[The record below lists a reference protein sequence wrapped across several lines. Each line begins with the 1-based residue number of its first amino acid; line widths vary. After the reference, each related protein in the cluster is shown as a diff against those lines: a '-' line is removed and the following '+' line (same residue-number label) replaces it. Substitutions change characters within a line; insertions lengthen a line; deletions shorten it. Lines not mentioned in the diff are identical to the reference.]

1 MTTKQLA
8 RAIPTVNE
16 EGKTQRWSLTIT
28 YSCDSLT
35 RNFRREIEVGNLGK
49 EPEEFTKEELL
60 NLCNIDRLDA
70 LFEIICNT
78 SSDSVIET
86 TINDF
91 SVENLS

>member
-1 MTTKQLA
+1 MTTKQLTQ
-8 RAIPTVNE
+8 AIPTVNE

-35 RNFRREIEVGNLGK
+35 RNFRREIEVGNLNK

-60 NLCNIDRLDA
+60 NLCNIERLDA
-70 LFEIICNT
+70 LFEIICNIA
-78 SSDSVIET
+78 SNPIIET

-91 SVENLS
+91 NVENLS